1 LVIGN
6 NYFPPPR
13 LCQWGRAF
21 TDRHAVTQ
29 FPEVMMALDLGPLDS
44 HVGYLLRRAQLA
56 VFADILPSLAEHDVS
71 PADYAVLTVIDRN
84 PGAGQSQVAETLGIQ
99 KTNFVPLIRRMEA
112 RGLVLRTPSARDR
125 RSVALTLT
133 PQGNALLAD
142 LHAAAQAHIERVRS
156 HLGSAEYDSLLE
168 PLQRLASVS
177 RPS

>member
-1 LVIGN
+1 
-6 NYFPPPR
+6 
-13 LCQWGRAF
+13 
-21 TDRHAVTQ
+21 
-29 FPEVMMALDLGPLDS
+29 MALDLGPLDS
-44 HVGYLLRRAQLA
+44 HMGYLLRRAQLA

-133 PQGNALLAD
+133 DEGSALLGR
-142 LHAAAQAHIERVRS
+142 LHAAAQAHIDRVRG
-156 HLGSAEYDSLLE
+156 HLGAAQYDALLE

>member
-1 LVIGN
+1 
-6 NYFPPPR
+6 
-13 LCQWGRAF
+13 
-21 TDRHAVTQ
+21 
-29 FPEVMMALDLGPLDS
+29 MALDLGPLES

-56 VFADILPSLAEHDVS
+56 VFADIGPSLAEHGVS

-112 RGLVLRTPSARDR
+112 RGVVLRTPSKRDR

-133 PQGNALLAD
+133 AEGDALLAT
-142 LHAAAQAHIERVRS
+142 LHAAAQAHIDRVRD
-156 HLGSAEYDSLLE
+156 HLGAAQYDALLE
-168 PLQRLASVS
+168 PLQKLTAVT

>member
-1 LVIGN
+1 LVIEN

-13 LCQWGRAF
+13 LCQWGGAF
-21 TDRHAVTQ
+21 TDRRKVTQ
-29 FPEVMMALDLGPLDS
+29 FSEVVMALDLGPLDS

-112 RGLVLRTPSARDR
+112 RGLVLRAPSPKDR
-125 RSVALTLT
+125 RSVALSLT
-133 PQGNALLAD
+133 AAGEALLAR
-142 LHAAAQAHIERVRS
+142 LHAAAQAHIERVRD
-156 HLGSAEYDSLLE
+156 HLGGDRYDALLE
-168 PLQRLASVS
+168 PLQRLATVS